1 MPTSDNDSPDNRGI
15 DWMAVARTLLVQ
27 ILVLIALAG
36 AFIGYINWSSDA
48 AFEEFVAAS
57 KPAAPD
63 SNFNPQ
69 SATPVQAVKRQVPCL
84 RKKG

>member
-1 MPTSDNDSPDNRGI
+1 VPTSDNDSPDNRGI

-57 KPAAPD
+57 KPAVADPT
-63 SNFNPQ
+63 PRLQ
-69 SATPVQAVKRQVPCL
+69 SATQVLTVKGKAPCAP
-84 RKKG
+84 KS